1 MIIRRAA
8 PPLAFIAAVAALG
21 ACGGAGTEAQTQSG
35 GGGRRGG
42 GGGPAP
48 VEVAPVETGTIARTV
63 EVSGNIEP
71 LRSVGVNA
79 QLSGALR
86 EVNVEEGSRVAEGAV
101 LARVDDREISAQL
114 AAAQA
119 SFELAAASFERS
131 ESLRAQQI
139 ITAAEYER
147 DRAQLA
153 SSRASRDQLQT
164 RLGYATVRAPISGVV
179 TEKNVE
185 AGDIVGVQNRLF
197 TIAFVDT
204 LVVRVQ
210 VSELDVVGLRPGA
223 TSRLTLDAFPGQ
235 PVIGTIRRIFPAADP
250 TTRLV
255 PVEVAL
261 TGADARLA
269 RPGFLARVNFVLGER
284 QGVRLVP
291 ASAIVSNAA
300 GSRFVYIVQGDH
312 AERRVVEIGMTSEGR
327 VEIVQG
333 LDGGEVVVVAG
344 ANALRDGAA
353 IRVVNAAAGTVETAP
368 ESIGAGG
375 SR

>member
-8 PPLAFIAAVAALG
+8 PPLAFIAAVAAFG

-63 EVSGNIEP
+63 DVSGNIEP
-71 LRSVGVNA
+71 LRSVAVNA

-86 EVNVEEGSRVAEGAV
+86 EVNVEEGSRVVAGAV

-119 SFELAAASFERS
+119 SFELAEATFERS
-131 ESLRAQQI
+131 EGLRAQQI
-139 ITAAEYER
+139 ITVAEYER

-164 RLGYATVRAPISGVV
+164 RLGYATVVAPISGVV

-210 VSELDVVGLRPGA
+210 VSELDVVGLTRGA
-223 TSRLTLDAFPGQ
+223 TARLALDAFPGQ

-255 PVEVAL
+255 RVEVAL

-284 QGVRLVP
+284 RGVRLVP

-312 AERRVVEIGMTSEGR
+312 AERRVVETGMTSEGR